1 MSPQPQEPEPAF
13 RSRGRSNTNTF
24 TNFPWR
30 RRTDPT
36 SSALPTAPDPA
47 LSVEELIAALTPPA
61 VPSLST
67 ARSLSAALA
76 NASTVQLYSLT
87 PVLAALCAADAPAS
101 LRAAGFDILAS
112 FLERTPSPVLKAS
125 DRIALFSLF
134 PARGL
139 NAWHADVW
147 EARFRAFTALTRG
160 GAEIAGVEI
169 QLLEMLQT
177 WIEASFTGL
186 LVRDSISSTDRAE
199 RERSLDALGAFLTT
213 TTSRPET
220 LARLS
225 EPTIG
230 SVLTFLGGL
239 VERALALPTDHSLP
253 SVHAS
258 PEIPQGPHSPITPTP
273 TRTSHRR
280 HHSSASLPLASP
292 IIPSP
297 LGPTPRRPADIAVAL
312 YLDHLDAQARYL
324 SPVHL
329 KVIIP
334 VLFRCLAFY
343 ASQLPRLSLSSSD
356 QFETQFPLERHI
368 VEVLDPILNGPYTAS
383 CFIILRHHLLPCT
396 GAGVSA
402 WRGSVQ
408 TATGACRTLRL
419 YVRRALCTRLARSYI
434 ARMSI
439 DSYAPSGAPGG
450 LSLERGLMERAWA
463 KDEFTRGDLGKVG
476 RMLRKAAEAWVTV
489 QLEDSGTD
497 AEREEV
503 LLEIAGALRDVFQEY
518 DERADSYDEV
528 AEDETNVVGDILL
541 ILARYVRPVKN
552 ADESP
557 FIVPLARPSD
567 APTPFLKTLSLLLSR
582 DHRSTP
588 CNPYLSTILLSI
600 AEHLV
605 DSDTANII
613 NVMFERGDLSPIAH
627 DWLTSW
633 TSILSLPEISSVARP
648 LTRAA
653 LLDALQAVSATVRD
667 VPMHRHPLVDLVMD
681 FCVRQDYRKG
691 ERDGYEVVWN
701 ILADE
706 LVLRT
711 IEAQEKEKDAN
722 AEDADRVLEET
733 LTTPMLDLLRTTA
746 ADGEDGDGD
755 PTPGTAA
762 QATPTAPTPTA
773 SISSNVS
780 PVSARG
786 HFDYL
791 GSQRD
796 RESSAMPAV
805 MSLIS
810 SFATGASVAAARSQ
824 PHAPPRPDDASSMN
838 IPLSAPDP
846 PGMPAAL
853 GAVVALVHIFAQL
866 AFTPYS
872 LSDRN
877 RTLSVRVFRILVELV
892 STAKSA
898 RARLAILQF
907 FFRLRVD
914 RDHRLYSVNN
924 RYDRLG
930 SIAALAVLVGRV
942 DAPASVGEPAHEEPA
957 LDPQEILRAR
967 ARAPERNG
975 RHASRGRDARPSR
988 STSSRSRSRVP
999 NRQLPSVPASADVKP
1014 RKPLWAVPESL
1025 PFTIPESDTPSD
1037 GPISYD
1043 PLGPGN
1049 RIVLPVS
1056 SLLLTFIELI
1066 SEEKDWEILSYVL
1079 CHLPTLLANKHFF
1092 CGPKSRAVIAKLLV
1106 VLCSKISQG
1115 ELASGVVN
1123 WPPGLRPRD
1132 AQGLAYHTL
1141 SVLISYRK
1149 CFEPPRQHVLV
1160 EVLIAGLS
1168 GQPSTIKT
1176 CLQALSLSAFELPN
1190 SMKRFLPNIL
1200 TKLSQI
1206 MTNASMAVH
1215 IIDFLAIV
1223 GSLPHL
1229 YANFTDANFK
1239 LVFGVALQYL
1249 RLHNRPE
1256 PSPDTSWALSQHLR
1270 VMSYYIVYLWFL
1282 ALKLPDRPKH
1292 VKYIAR
1298 QLLLANG
1305 GQDEIDEPA
1314 EVCFDWLARYT
1325 YASADPRP
1333 ANSMLSDVLMNS
1345 GSREAVAEKTW
1356 VVGNALVTIR
1366 ALSRIGWVEV
1376 VARRASGLTRILARI
1391 ENVPMV
1397 GPGEV
1402 DPDMLSVP
1410 AVLSMNHEPLSEEDE
1425 LYQEVIRTLYPPKA
1439 EESEEA
1445 PPPRPD
1451 PITGY
1456 VWQGSAPS
1464 QRRKEVAIDPSFFAL
1479 QLSPYG
1485 RNAGQR
1491 RSKVVDTSG
1500 LPALFR
1506 SLDLIPVIDTHKVG
1520 IMYVA
1525 LGQTHER
1532 EILGNNHGSPAYT
1545 RFLEGIGRLI
1555 SLRGQVDVYAGGL
1568 DPDEDGEYAYA
1579 WWDDIGQI
1587 LYHTA
1592 TLMPNHPHDPHFDY
1606 KKRHIGNDFVRIIWN
1621 DSGMPYRFDT
1631 LKTQF
1636 QFLNIVIEPHSPL
1649 GAIASFS
1656 SSSATA
1662 SPPAP
1667 TPANSPG
1674 SQPQHENEYF
1684 RVTVQHAPGMTEFTP
1699 IGNFKLISAENLPL
1713 LVRQL
1718 SLLADWFASVFQN
1731 TQGDT
1736 VQVEVPTNWR
1746 ARLQA
1751 IKRFRAQMPPHPSP
1765 TEQQPE
1771 DGGEDSSRDF
1781 TLEY

>member
-1 MSPQPQEPEPAF
+1 MSPQPQEPESAF

-24 TNFPWR
+24 ANFPWR

-47 LSVEELIAALTPPA
+47 LSVEELIAVLTPPA
-61 VPSLST
+61 VPSLSI
-67 ARSLSAALA
+67 ARSLSTALA

-225 EPTIG
+225 ESTIG
-230 SVLTFLGGL
+230 SVLTFLGDL
-239 VERALALPTDHSLP
+239 VERALALPTDPSLP

-329 KVIIP
+329 KAIIP

-368 VEVLDPILNGPYTAS
+368 VGVLNPILNGPYTAS
-383 CFIILRHHLLPCT
+383 CFIILRHHLLPRT

-489 QLEDSGTD
+489 QLEDGATD

-541 ILARYVRPVKN
+541 ILARYIRPLKN
-552 ADESP
+552 ADGSP

-582 DHRSTP
+582 DHPSTP

-733 LTTPMLDLLRTTA
+733 TTA

-810 SFATGASVAAARSQ
+810 SFATGAS
-824 PHAPPRPDDASSMN
+824 PHALPRPDDASSMN

-924 RYDRLG
+924 KYDRLG
-930 SIAALAVLVGRV
+930 SIAALAGLVGRV
-942 DAPASVGEPAHEEPA
+942 DVPASVSEPVHEEPA

-999 NRQLPSVPASADVKP
+999 NRQLPSVPDAKP

-1056 SLLLTFIELI
+1056 SLLLAFVELI

-1092 CGPKSRAVIAKLLV
+1092 CGPKSRAAIAKLLV

-1123 WPPGLRPRD
+1123 WSPGLRPRD
-1132 AQGLAYHTL
+1132 AQGLGLPYP
-1141 SVLISYRK
+1141 

-1229 YANFTDANFK
+1229 YANFTDADFK

-1345 GSREAVAEKTW
+1345 GSPESVAEKTW
-1356 VVGNALVTIR
+1356 V

-1391 ENVPMV
+1391 ENA
-1397 GPGEV
+1397 

-1485 RNAGQR
+1485 RNTGQR
-1491 RSKVVDTSG
+1491 RSKVEDTSG

-1506 SLDLIPVIDTHKVG
+1506 TLDRLPVIDTHKVG

-1555 SLRGQVDVYAGGL
+1555 NLRGQVDVYAGGL

-1631 LKTQF
+1631 LTTQF

-1656 SSSATA
+1656 SSSSASAAA
-1662 SPPAP
+1662 SPSTP
-1667 TPANSPG
+1667 TPANNSTL
-1674 SQPQHENEYF
+1674 QPQHENEYF

-1751 IKRFRAQMPPHPSP
+1751 IKRFRAQMPAHPSP
-1765 TEQQPE
+1765 TELQPE

-1781 TLEY
+1781 TVEY